1 MNKNVL
7 DENKINEFER
17 LTSWYNNRVLNGSFE
32 KGFHDQI
39 ISSLM
44 NFKEELSRS
53 YPYATDIFAIH
64 MRDKLTSKYKE

>member
-1 MNKNVL
+1 
-7 DENKINEFER
+7 
-17 LTSWYNNRVLNGSFE
+17 
-32 KGFHDQI
+32 
-39 ISSLM
+39 M